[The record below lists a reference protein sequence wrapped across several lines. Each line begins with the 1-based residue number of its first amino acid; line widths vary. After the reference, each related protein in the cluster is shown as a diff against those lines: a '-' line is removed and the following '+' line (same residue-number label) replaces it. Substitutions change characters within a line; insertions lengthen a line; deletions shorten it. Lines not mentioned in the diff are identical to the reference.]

1 MNQEENFL
9 FLKIIYALTFN
20 KNLILHFF
28 FLLVAFFFIPF
39 CPTCFSLHGT
49 RRVTFLEFIGHPQW
63 SPQEPPDFS
72 VGRLLKL
79 LKNLCHNHVSPES
92 IALRR
97 IEWAQRTGLQCSIR
111 SRTKTFLPFVLCLGF
126 FQLRPVLLNSCRPSQ
141 FGRSL
146 GVRIEI
152 QHKYLNDMVKIS
164 HDHK

>member
-79 LKNLCHNHVSPES
+79 LDTLCHNHVSPES

-97 IEWAQRTGLQCSIR
+97 IEWAQRRGWQCSIR
-111 SRTKTFLPFVLCLGF
+111 SRTKTFLTFCSLFRVFLVTTSAVKFLPA
-126 FQLRPVLLNSCRPSQ
+126 QPVWQEFRGPDRNPT
-141 FGRSL
+141 
-146 GVRIEI
+146 
-152 QHKYLNDMVKIS
+152 
-164 HDHK
+164 